1 MQKFKLVI
9 IILLLP
15 LFTTA
20 QQHTPQ
26 VTVGTNLLGYA
37 NFITLNAEVSISITD
52 RWNIL
57 IAGKYN
63 PFTFN
68 NGTSQQIQNR
78 VLSGN
83 IGIRYWSWHI
93 NSGWFFGAKGIY
105 GIYNQGGI
113 ISPQTEEGN
122 SIALGVNAGYSLMI
136 SKHFNIEFAAGF
148 AFGTRR
154 YRHYE
159 KPSLGR
165 ITEQG
170 TKFYIAPDNLSIQL
184 VYLF

>member
-68 NGTSQQIQNR
+68 NGTSQQIQNM
-78 VLSGN
+78 V
-83 IGIRYWSWHI
+83 I
-93 NSGWFFGAKGIY
+93 
-105 GIYNQGGI
+105 
-113 ISPQTEEGN
+113 
-122 SIALGVNAGYSLMI
+122 
-136 SKHFNIEFAAGF
+136 
-148 AFGTRR
+148 
-154 YRHYE
+154 
-159 KPSLGR
+159 
-165 ITEQG
+165 
-170 TKFYIAPDNLSIQL
+170 
-184 VYLF
+184 